1 LRDELKISL
10 EIVAGGGGTDVKM
23 EIDFFFRNIYVKP
36 LIIRAGR
43 AKLLIS

>member
-23 EIDFFFRNIYVKP
+23 EIDFFFSKYLGKTLNYQSGPGK
-36 LIIRAGR
+36 A
-43 AKLLIS
+43 AY